1 MQWSGSE
8 NGVTPRRVANR
19 GTRLVQKGAAGLSG
33 LTQAG
38 THLGSSVPGG
48 RAAVTSHTWSTA
60 LAPQGLSEEAWLPA
74 IGSLSQ
80 DRRLL
85 PTLPSEEVPGAK
97 AGLPRAPTLTSYTEM
112 TA

>member
-8 NGVTPRRVANR
+8 NGVTPRRVANH

-38 THLGSSVPGG
+38 THLRSSVPGG
-48 RAAVTSHTWSTA
+48 RAAVASHTWSTA

-80 DRRLL
+80 DEALAADFAFRR
-85 PTLPSEEVPGAK
+85 S
-97 AGLPRAPTLTSYTEM
+97 PRSKGRASQSPNTDLVY
-112 TA
+112 